1 MTTELRI
8 KPGSSMTRDKLIAE
22 CKRQSAGGEDVEA
35 IIGYLRT
42 SGCSKIVSIAVL
54 NATYGI
60 GLAEAKKIV
69 HFSPTW
75 ADTRA
80 SDDNF
85 HESIEDAVTKLH
97 PGDARDRST

>member
-1 MTTELRI
+1 
-8 KPGSSMTRDKLIAE
+8 MTRDELIAE
-22 CKRQSAGGEDVEA
+22 CKRRSEGGDDVQA
-35 IIGYLRT
+35 VIGYLRT
-42 SGCSKIVSIAVL
+42 SGCSKIDSIAVL

-80 SDDNF
+80 SDENF
-85 HESIEDAVTKLH
+85 HESIEGALTELY

>member
-1 MTTELRI
+1 
-8 KPGSSMTRDKLIAE
+8 MTRDELISE
-22 CKRQSAGGEDVEA
+22 CKHRSAGGEDVET
-35 IIGYLRT
+35 IVEHLRT
-42 SGCSKIVSIAVL
+42 SGCTKIDSIAIL

-60 GLAEAKKIV
+60 GFAEAKKIV
-69 HFSPTW
+69 HFSPAW

-85 HESIEDAVTKLH
+85 HESIEDALTKLH

>member
-1 MTTELRI
+1 
-8 KPGSSMTRDKLIAE
+8 MTRDKLIAE
-22 CKRQSAGGEDVEA
+22 CKHRSAGGEDVET
-35 IIGYLRT
+35 IVGHLRT
-42 SGCSKIVSIAVL
+42 SGYTKIDSIAIL

-60 GLAEAKKIV
+60 GFAEAKKIV

-85 HESIEDAVTKLH
+85 HESIDYALTKLH